1 MHAVS
6 PIASFRLGQ
15 IVRHKEHG
23 YRGVVYDVD
32 PAYQG
37 SDEWFR
43 RNSGQRPPSK
53 ESPWYYVIV
62 DEEDAEGGPPHEAGH
77 DEGQCEFDGALH
89 ELISRPDQADQE
101 RRPHDEAG
109 KIDGLAGG
117 AGHGDRLRK
126 LKRTQ

>member
-37 SDEWFR
+37 SDDWYD
-43 RNSGQRPPSK
+43 RNAETAAASK
-53 ESPWYYVIV
+53 QAPWYYVIV
-62 DEEDAEGGPPHEAGH
+62 DEEDAETYVPEQNLEA
-77 DEGQCEFDGALH
+77 DETGEPVWHPELDELFLDFRDGVYVPRQLVN
-89 ELISRPDQADQE
+89 
-101 RRPHDEAG
+101 
-109 KIDGLAGG
+109 
-117 AGHGDRLRK
+117 
-126 LKRTQ
+126 